1 MGNNFLRLKEKIRTN
16 ALIKGGLLA
25 ATAAM
30 TSAAVYAIILKLLTQ
45 QPSIV
50 YCLLIALIAGLPT
63 FGIYILFTLPRDR
76 RLARRLDSVLSL
88 DERVETMVEFDGDT
102 REMVELQRRDADG
115 RLEGL
120 TLAGIRIK
128 PLLGYVIAA
137 AVSVALLISAV
148 LIPTRE
154 APPPDDPDYNIDSW
168 QETSLKN
175 LIAYVR
181 DSAMVDSAKDTTV
194 GLLESLLSELKAADK
209 VSQMKN
215 SVIDAIVEI
224 DAATDEVNS
233 YFAIHTQ
240 LALLTDERIGELA
253 AALSPLG
260 SSALPDAFDDLRELL
275 GYDGFA
281 ENVPTFTAAVCSA
294 LAASGYPEEDML
306 RAAIASLMDK
316 LDAIAEDIGE
326 CSESSFITLTDAS
339 YATAAS
345 EINAALRQ
353 QSTNSSVCEY
363 TILKLLEI
371 FEISQ
376 SELPDL
382 GANGIPGSGSGD
394 GDGDGDDE
402 GGKKPNGGGYGS
414 GDAVY
419 GSDDA
424 IYDPDTGTYRPYG
437 EVLNKYYAVISELIV
452 SGELTEE
459 QIEYV
464 NEYFAIL
471 FDGSQKQD

>member
-1 MGNNFLRLKEKIRTN
+1 MGNNFLRLKEKIRTD
-16 ALIKGGLLA
+16 ALVKGGLLA

-30 TSAAVYAIILKLLTQ
+30 TSASVYAIVLKLLTQ

-76 RLARRLDSVLSL
+76 RLARRLDSTLSL
-88 DERVETMVEFDGDT
+88 DERVETMVEFDGYT
-102 REMVELQRRDADG
+102 QEMVELQRRDADE

-137 AVSVALLISAV
+137 AVSVLLVISAI
-148 LIPTRE
+148 LIPVRE
-154 APPPDDPDYNIDSW
+154 APPPDDPDYNMDSW

-194 GLLESLLSELKAADK
+194 GLLESLLSELKTTDK
-209 VSQMKN
+209 VSQMKS

-240 LALLTDERIGELA
+240 LGLLSDERASKLA

-281 ENVPTFTAAVCSA
+281 ESAPAFTASVRSA

-316 LDAIAEDIGE
+316 LDVIADEMDE
-326 CSESSFITLTDAS
+326 YSEASFITLTDAS

-382 GANGIPGSGSGD
+382 GANGIPESSGD
-394 GDGDGDDE
+394 GDGDDDGDD
-402 GGKKPNGGGYGS
+402 GKKPNGGGYGS